1 MKLGD
6 THYSSD
12 RRSSL
17 FRCGWC
23 LVLLK
28 SPCREFAVLDVAHCG
43 GGVAMCRLNDDIV
56 KWSTFFCFVG
66 GELSPRG

>member
-12 RRSSL
+12 MRSSL

-28 SPCREFAVLDVAHCG
+28 SPYREFAVLDVAHCG
-43 GGVAMCRLNDDIV
+43 GGGRVLI
-56 KWSTFFCFVG
+56 
-66 GELSPRG
+66 E

>member
-6 THYSSD
+6 THYSSGM
-12 RRSSL
+12 RSSF
-17 FRCGWC
+17 FRCGWG

-28 SPCREFAVLDVAHCG
+28 SPYREIVVLDVAHC

-56 KWSTFFCFVG
+56 ELSTFFCFVG